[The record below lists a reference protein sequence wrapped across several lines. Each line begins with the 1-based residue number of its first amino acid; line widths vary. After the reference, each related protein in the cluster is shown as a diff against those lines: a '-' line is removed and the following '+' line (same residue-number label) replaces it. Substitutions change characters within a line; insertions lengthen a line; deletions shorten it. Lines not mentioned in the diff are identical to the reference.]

1 MYCTADSC
9 AETRATKT
17 SHTANPRNRRVFDA
31 TLPISLNHEL
41 SFNLQP
47 VNGANSLPLMA

>member
-9 AETRATKT
+9 AETCATKT
-17 SHTANPRNRRVFDA
+17 SHTANPRNRRVFEA
-31 TLPISLNHEL
+31 TLPISFNHEL
-41 SFNLQP
+41 SFNLQS